1 MRKNRK
7 VDEKKFDFIEEYA
20 KAVEEAES
28 RPEEAEEAP
37 EEQEAEES
45 GASTEEQAEAS
56 DEEAAPEEQTEA
68 SEEIPKEQEETSE
81 ESGADEE
88 EEEETLEIDTDSP
101 EYRRMM
107 RHKRRVRNQILAYT
121 GVLILF
127 ALIAAGLT
135 YGLHSVAVMVNE
147 QREAEAAA
155 EALAAAEAAAQEEIV
170 IEAPEVT
177 ATPETDTVDDTYTED
192 APVMSEEDY
201 LAEMVAST
209 ISQMPVEDKIAQLFM
224 VTPEALTGVSA
235 ATKAGDGTRDALSKY
250 AVCGLIY
257 DRRNIESEDQ
267 LTELIDNTRNMSKY
281 DLFLGVREAGGE
293 NCVLSGSK
301 LGDIPSVD
309 SPADIVASGESSNA
323 YNTGVTMS
331 SYLSYFGFNM
341 NLAPNGSLTADEA
354 SVSAGM
360 SYGSDEAL
368 ACEMITQMI
377 GGLKTGNINA
387 CMTDFP
393 GTGNIT
399 ESTADGRV
407 DSEITAEEVTAQTVP
422 YITGIAS
429 GATMIQTNNVTYL
442 NADVSSMPA
451 SLSEY
456 VINSLIRG
464 EMAYDGIVVTAPLN
478 EKAITEYYTPEEAA
492 IYALAAGADIL
503 YMPEDFEAAYN
514 GLLAAAAD
522 GTLPESRIDASLER
536 IFRVKLAGYVE

>member
-28 RPEEAEEAP
+28 SAEEPAEETEETPAETPEEAP
-37 EEQEAEES
+37 EETAEETPEPEDAPGES
-45 GASTEEQAEAS
+45 SDGSEDPETEEAT
-56 DEEAAPEEQTEA
+56 D
-68 SEEIPKEQEETSE
+68 
-81 ESGADEE
+81 
-88 EEEETLEIDTDSP
+88 IDTDSP

-107 RHKRRVRNQILAYT
+107 RHKRRVRNQLLAYT
-121 GVLILF
+121 GVFILF

-135 YGLHSVAVMVNE
+135 YGLHSVAEMVKE

-155 EALAAAEAAAQEEIV
+155 EAQAAAEAAAQEEIV

-177 ATPETDTVDDTYTED
+177 ATTETDTGDDTYTEEV
-192 APVMSEEDY
+192 PVKSEEDY

-209 ISQMPVEDKIAQLFM
+209 ISQMPIEDKIAQLFM
-224 VTPEALTGVSA
+224 VSPEALTGVSA

-250 AVCGLIY
+250 AVCGLVY

-281 DLFLGVREAGGE
+281 DLFLAIREAGGE

-309 SPADIVASGESSNA
+309 SPADVAASGESSNA

-331 SYLSYFGFNM
+331 SYMSYFGFNM
-341 NLAPNGSLTADEA
+341 DLAPNGSLNADEA
-354 SVSAGM
+354 SVSADM
-360 SYGSDEAL
+360 SYGADEAL

-407 DSEITAEEVTAQTVP
+407 DSEISADEVTAQTVP

-429 GATMIQTNNVTYL
+429 GAAMIQTNNVTYL

-464 EMAYDGIVVTAPLN
+464 EMAYDGIVITAPLN
-478 EKAITEYYTPEEAA
+478 EKAITEYYTPEDAA

>member
-1 MRKNRK
+1 MKKSRK

-20 KAVEEAES
+20 KAVEEAEAS
-28 RPEEAEEAP
+28 AEENAEEPEEAPAEEPAEEPPAEEPAEEPEEATADKSADKP
-37 EEQEAEES
+37 
-45 GASTEEQAEAS
+45 S
-56 DEEAAPEEQTEA
+56 D
-68 SEEIPKEQEETSE
+68 
-81 ESGADEE
+81 DEE
-88 EEEETLEIDTDSP
+88 EIEEIDTDSP

-107 RHKRRVRNQILAYT
+107 RHRRRVRNQILAYT
-121 GVLILF
+121 GLLIL
-127 ALIAAGLT
+127 LAAIGV
-135 YGLHSVAVMVNE
+135 GVAFGVHTVMGIFNAK
-147 QREAEAAA
+147 REAEAQAA
-155 EALAAAEAAAQEEIV
+155 AQAAAEAAAAQEIV
-170 IEAPEVT
+170 VEAPEAVAET
-177 ATPETDTVDDTYTED
+177 TPEPESDEYEEEV
-192 APVMSEEDY
+192 PVMTEEDY
-201 LAEMVAST
+201 LAEMVTST
-209 ISQMPVEDKIAQLFM
+209 ISQMPIEDKIAQLFII
-224 VTPEALTGVSA
+224 TPEALTGVSA

-257 DRRNIESEDQ
+257 DRRNVEDEDQ

-281 DLFLGVREAGGE
+281 DLFFGIREIGGE
-293 NCVLSGSK
+293 DCVLSGSK

-309 SPADIVASGESSNA
+309 SPADIASSGESSNA

-331 SYLSYFGFNM
+331 SYMSYFGFNL
-341 NLAPNGSLTADEA
+341 NLAPNGSLNADEG
-354 SVSAGM
+354 SVSAGT
-360 SYGSDEAL
+360 SYGSDEAV

-377 GGLKTGNINA
+377 NGLKTGNISA

-399 ESTADGRV
+399 EPTADGRV
-407 DSEITAEEVTAQTVP
+407 DSEITVEEINAQTVP

-429 GATMIQTNNVTYL
+429 GAQMIQTNNVTYL
-442 NADVSSMPA
+442 NADASAMPA

-456 VINSLIRG
+456 IITGLIRG

-514 GLLAAAAD
+514 GLLSAASD